1 MGTLNASTTEVLN
14 IDIPIPHHFPVL
26 QTTLKT
32 LFLSILSWDFLES
45 FPCFEAYIF
54 SQTTDPFLL
63 FLVFIFIYLA
73 VQGLSHGTQNLWS
86 LLAERA
92 VLVVAREI

>member
-14 IDIPIPHHFPVL
+14 IDIPIPHHSPVL

-45 FPCFEAYIF
+45 FPCFKAYIF

-63 FLVFIFIYLA
+63 FFSIYFYLFIWLC
-73 VQGLSHGTQNLWS
+73 
-86 LLAERA
+86 R
-92 VLVVAREI
+92 VLVVARRIFDLYLQNMHS